1 MDELRN
7 QLLET
12 IKSFINERLESLELK
27 VKSLENENVQLRKTL
42 ASLPTKAINGIDGN
56 PGKDGRNGKDGQ
68 NGKDGKDF
76 DQQIA
81 KEMLELM
88 FEPYKIKLANL
99 KDGKDGRD
107 GQDGKNGQDG
117 ASAYDIAVKYGFKGT
132 ELEFAQAQFGKDGRD
147 GKDGAPGKN
156 GVDGQDGASAYD
168 IAVKYGFKG
177 TQLEFAK
184 AQFGKDGKDGQNG
197 KDGRDGKDGVGF
209 DDLKVEFDGERT
221 IQLKFEANGNTKSYD
236 FSIPA
241 MIYKGVYR
249 DGQNYEV
256 GDTVTDN
263 GSLWTC
269 LKPTKE
275 RPISAEKGYWQLAVK
290 HGRQGDKG
298 LPGMSVY
305 DLAVKNGF
313 KGSEK
318 EYLAGIRR
326 GIGS

>member
-1 MDELRN
+1 MDKLKQEL
-7 QLLET
+7 LST
-12 IKSFINERLESLELK
+12 IKSFIHEQIAPLQSEIKALNEENQRLNDLIK
-27 VKSLENENVQLRKTL
+27 N
-42 ASLPTKAINGIDGN
+42 LPKPADGQN
-56 PGKDGRNGKDGQ
+56 GKDGRDGKDGQ

-156 GVDGQDGASAYD
+156 GADGQDGASAYD

-221 IQLKFEANGNTKSYD
+221 VSLKFVAEGNIKSYD
-236 FSIPA
+236 FAIPA
-241 MIYKGVYR
+241 MIYKGVYK
-249 DGQNYEV
+249 DGQEYQI

-290 HGRQGDKG
+290 HGRQGEKG
-298 LPGMSVY
+298 APGMSAY

-318 EYLAGIRR
+318 EYLAEIRR
-326 GIGS
+326 GIK

>member
-1 MDELRN
+1 MDKLKQEL
-7 QLLET
+7 LST
-12 IKSFINERLESLELK
+12 IKSFIHEQIAPLQNEIKALHEENQRLNDLIK
-27 VKSLENENVQLRKTL
+27 N
-42 ASLPTKAINGIDGN
+42 LPKPADGQN
-56 PGKDGRNGKDGQ
+56 GKDGRDGKDGQ

-99 KDGKDGRD
+99 KDGRD

-156 GVDGQDGASAYD
+156 GADGQDGASAYD

-197 KDGRDGKDGVGF
+197 KDGRDGKDGIGF

-221 IQLKFEANGNTKSYD
+221 IQLKFEANGNTKSYE
-236 FSIPA
+236 FSLPA
-241 MIYKGVYR
+241 MIYKGVYK
-249 DGQNYEV
+249 DGQEYQI

-290 HGRQGDKG
+290 HGRQGEKG
-298 LPGMSVY
+298 APGMSAY

-318 EYLAGIRR
+318 EYLAEIRR
-326 GIGS
+326 AIK